1 MRSRSVLAGLAVA
14 AGSVAGVLH
23 FRSRAARRRERIE
36 LYFRDGSMVSL
47 AAGQPGADRLLAHAR
62 ELLAATR

>member
-1 MRSRSVLAGLAVA
+1 MRSRSVIAGLAVA
-14 AGSVAGVLH
+14 AGSVAGALH
-23 FRSRAARRRERIE
+23 FRNRAARRRERVE

-47 AAGQPGADRLLAHAR
+47 SAGQPGADRLLAHAR